1 MPIWERPSSTPTYL
15 TGGGGSCIT
24 GRTHTPAG
32 APEATAMTPDLHL
45 SISLAVVAAVGWL
58 MTRAGVAKNALED
71 RQRRRSCP
79 SCGRVECGCLD

>member
-1 MPIWERPSSTPTYL
+1 
-15 TGGGGSCIT
+15 
-24 GRTHTPAG
+24 
-32 APEATAMTPDLHL
+32 MTPDLHL